1 MEDERQIN
9 WLSLFIKI
17 IIIFIFAII
26 LIWLVSKIIN
36 SSKPSETFKNNINN
50 MEEVA
55 VSYFK
60 EIDLPQEKGK
70 STKITLEE
78 MIEKKL
84 IVSINE
90 NKKSTCDVKK
100 SYSKIT
106 RNKKDYKVETT
117 LVCGKE
123 KDTIT
128 RKFSFKDCKN
138 CNTRT
143 ETKNT
148 TKDNTNKDTNKD
160 TTSTNTSTNTTKTTY
175 YEYVKETTTYSK
187 WAKGNKTGD
196 NIENKYE
203 YYSTATEEYYTLGAV
218 SKNSAS
224 ASYTI
229 KLDKVP
235 NKDYYFTIVKEVE
248 FLSNNEKEFLSSNNT
263 SISKGTKI
271 NKLPDSIKNYSLTED
286 NFTYKLSP
294 YYRKGS
300 FYIDVTLN
308 DINTTISS
316 YNNVYFVPLKV
327 TVKFM
332 SPKITEEKPSGD
344 YDTITYYRYVE
355 KNTETKWSTETSLEG
370 YTKTGNT
377 KTE

>member
-36 SSKPSETFKNNINN
+36 SSKPTETFKNNINN

-138 CNTRT
+138 CS
-143 ETKNT
+143 TKE
-148 TKDNTNKDTNKD
+148 TKDNTNKDTSKD

-203 YYSTATEEYYTLGAV
+203 YYSTATE
-218 SKNSAS
+218 
-224 ASYTI
+224 
-229 KLDKVP
+229 
-235 NKDYYFTIVKEVE
+235 
-248 FLSNNEKEFLSSNNT
+248 FLSSNNA

-308 DINTTISS
+308 DINTSISS

-332 SPKITEEKPSGD
+332 SPKIIEEKPSGD

-355 KNTETKWSTETSLEG
+355 KNKETKWSTETSLEG

>member
-138 CNTRT
+138 CNTKT
-143 ETKNT
+143 ETKDNA
-148 TKDNTNKDTNKD
+148 KDNTNKDTNKD
-160 TTSTNTSTNTTKTTY
+160 TTSTNTSTNTTKITY

-203 YYSTATEEYYTLGAV
+203 YYSTATEEYYTLEIGR
-218 SKNSAS
+218 AS
-224 ASYTI
+224 CRER
-229 KLDKVP
+229 V
-235 NKDYYFTIVKEVE
+235 
-248 FLSNNEKEFLSSNNT
+248 
-263 SISKGTKI
+263 
-271 NKLPDSIKNYSLTED
+271 
-286 NFTYKLSP
+286 
-294 YYRKGS
+294 
-300 FYIDVTLN
+300 
-308 DINTTISS
+308 
-316 YNNVYFVPLKV
+316 
-327 TVKFM
+327 
-332 SPKITEEKPSGD
+332 
-344 YDTITYYRYVE
+344 
-355 KNTETKWSTETSLEG
+355 
-370 YTKTGNT
+370 
-377 KTE
+377 

>member
-138 CNTRT
+138 CNTKT
-143 ETKNT
+143 E

-175 YEYVKETTTYSK
+175 YEYVK
-187 WAKGNKTGD
+187 
-196 NIENKYE
+196 
-203 YYSTATEEYYTLGAV
+203 
-218 SKNSAS
+218 
-224 ASYTI
+224 
-229 KLDKVP
+229 
-235 NKDYYFTIVKEVE
+235 
-248 FLSNNEKEFLSSNNT
+248 
-263 SISKGTKI
+263 
-271 NKLPDSIKNYSLTED
+271 
-286 NFTYKLSP
+286 
-294 YYRKGS
+294 
-300 FYIDVTLN
+300 
-308 DINTTISS
+308 
-316 YNNVYFVPLKV
+316 
-327 TVKFM
+327 
-332 SPKITEEKPSGD
+332 
-344 YDTITYYRYVE
+344 
-355 KNTETKWSTETSLEG
+355 
-370 YTKTGNT
+370 
-377 KTE
+377 

>member
-1 MEDERQIN
+1 MQLAE
-9 WLSLFIKI
+9 
-17 IIIFIFAII
+17 
-26 LIWLVSKIIN
+26 
-36 SSKPSETFKNNINN
+36 
-50 MEEVA
+50 
-55 VSYFK
+55 
-60 EIDLPQEKGK
+60 LP
-70 STKITLEE
+70 
-78 MIEKKL
+78 
-84 IVSINE
+84 
-90 NKKSTCDVKK
+90 
-100 SYSKIT
+100 Y
-106 RNKKDYKVETT
+106 
-117 LVCGKE
+117 
-123 KDTIT
+123 
-128 RKFSFKDCKN
+128 
-138 CNTRT
+138 
-143 ETKNT
+143 
-148 TKDNTNKDTNKD
+148 DNTNKDTNKD

-187 WAKGNKTGD
+187 WAKGKKTGD

-294 YYRKGS
+294 YYRKGA

-355 KNTETKWSTETSLEG
+355 KNKEIKWSTETSLEG